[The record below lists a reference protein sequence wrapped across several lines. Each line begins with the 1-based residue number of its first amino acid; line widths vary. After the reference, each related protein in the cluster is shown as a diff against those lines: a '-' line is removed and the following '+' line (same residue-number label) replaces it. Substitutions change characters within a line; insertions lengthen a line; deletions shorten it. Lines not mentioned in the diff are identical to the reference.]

1 MALIEAGDFRFEV
14 DEGWGR
20 LPDGM
25 RAGVVTGVVVDSQDR
40 VYLCQQQQD
49 PPVLVMDR
57 DGNFLDSWGSGYVVE
72 PHTMYIGPD
81 DVIYLA
87 DRGAHVAMKL
97 SVSGDVLLEVGN
109 RGQPSDTGCFEDE
122 GIVLRAGGPFNRP
135 TRLSPSPSGDLY
147 ASDGYRNCRV
157 HRFAADGQFIA
168 SWGRPGGDGPGRL
181 LFAPL
186 PLGGPRRPDIR
197 LRPQQQPHPDF
208 RPEGEFVTQWTNV
221 QLPTDLHIGSDGL
234 FYLAERESGDAVE
247 HLLTVRDGDG
257 KHPVQLAYSAQPP
270 DLARRPRRHL
280 PRQRYRNRRIQGPGH
295 QVRQSPLEERGFPLA
310 LKVVV

>member
-1 MALIEAGDFRFEV
+1 MALIEAGDFRFDV
-14 DEGWGR
+14 DVSWGS
-20 LPDGM
+20 LPDGV
-25 RAGVVTGVVVDSQDR
+25 RAGVVTGVVADSQDR

-49 PPVLVMDR
+49 PPVLVFDR
-57 DGNFLDSWGSGYVVE
+57 NGNFLDSWGTGYVVE

-97 SVSGDVLLEVGN
+97 SVAGEILLEVGN

-168 SWGRPGGDGPGRL
+168 SWGRPGGDGPGA
-181 LFAPL
+181 FFS
-186 PLGGPRRPDIR
+186 
-197 LRPQQQPHPDF
+197 PHCLWVDHEGLIYVCDRKNNRIQIF
-208 RPEGEFVTQWTNV
+208 DPEGEFVAQWTNV
-221 QLPTDLHIGSDGL
+221 QLPTDLHIGQDGL
-234 FYLAERESGDAVE
+234 FYLAERESGEATE
-247 HLLTVRDGDG
+247 NLLTVRDSQGSVLANWTTPRSHQIWPDAHGDIYLVSG
-257 KHPVQLAYSAQPP
+257 GATDAAKGLGTKYVK
-270 DLARRPRRHL
+270 
-280 PRQRYRNRRIQGPGH
+280 
-295 QVRQSPLEERGFPLA
+295 VR
-310 LKVVV
+310 

>member
-1 MALIEAGDFRFEV
+1 MALIEAGDFRFDV
-14 DEGWGR
+14 DEGWGK
-20 LPDGM
+20 LPDDM
-25 RAGVVTGVVVDSQDR
+25 RAGVVTGVVVDSQER

-49 PPVLVMDR
+49 PPVLVFDR
-57 DGNFLDSWGSGYVVE
+57 NGNFLDSWGSGYVVE

-97 SVSGDVLLEVGN
+97 SVSGEVLLEVGN

-168 SWGRPGGDGPGRL
+168 SWGRPGGDGPGA
-181 LFAPL
+181 FFS
-186 PLGGPRRPDIR
+186 
-197 LRPQQQPHPDF
+197 PHCLWVDSEGQIYVCDRKNNRIQIF
-208 RPEGEFVTQWTNV
+208 DPEGKFVTQWSNV
-221 QLPTDLHIGSDGL
+221 QLPTDLHIGRDGL
-234 FYLAERESGDAVE
+234 FYLAERESGEATE
-247 HLLTVRDGDG
+247 NLLTVRDGAG
-257 KHPVQLAYSAQPP
+257 SVLASWMTPRSHQIWPDANGDIYLVSGSAT
-270 DLARRPRRHL
+270 DASKGLGTKYVKIR
-280 PRQRYRNRRIQGPGH
+280 
-295 QVRQSPLEERGFPLA
+295 
-310 LKVVV
+310 

>member
-1 MALIEAGDFRFEV
+1 MALIEAGDFRFDV
-14 DEGWGR
+14 DDRWGR

-49 PPVLVMDR
+49 PPVLVLDR
-57 DGNFLDSWGSGYVVE
+57 DGNYLDSWGTGYVVE

-97 SVSGDVLLEVGN
+97 STSGEVLLEVGN

-157 HRFAADGQFIA
+157 HRFSADGEFIA
-168 SWGRPGGDGPGRL
+168 SWGRPGGDGPGA
-181 LFAPL
+181 FYS
-186 PLGGPRRPDIR
+186 
-197 LRPQQQPHPDF
+197 PHCLWVAGDGLIYVCDRNNNRIQVF
-208 RPEGEFVTQWTNV
+208 DPEGEFVTQWTNV
-221 QLPTDLHIGSDGL
+221 QLPTDIHIGQDGL
-234 FYLAERESGDAVE
+234 FYLAERESGDATE
-247 HLLTVRDGDG
+247 HLLTVRDGEG
-257 KHPVQLAYSAQPP
+257 SVLASLEDAPQPP
-270 DLARRPRRHL
+270 GLARRPRRHL
-280 PRQRYRNRRIQGPGH
+280 PGQRHGHRRRQGPRH
-295 QVRQSPLEERGFPLA
+295 QVRQSPL
-310 LKVVV
+310 VDQHC

>member
-25 RAGVVTGVVVDSQDR
+25 RAGVVTGVVADSQDR

-49 PPVLVMDR
+49 PPVLVFDR
-57 DGNFLDSWGSGYVVE
+57 NGNFLDSWGTGYVVE

-97 SVSGDVLLEVGN
+97 SVSGEVLLEVGN

-122 GIVLRAGGPFNRP
+122 GVVLRAGGPFNRP

-168 SWGRPGGDGPGRL
+168 SWGRPGGDGPGA
-181 LFAPL
+181 FFS
-186 PLGGPRRPDIR
+186 
-197 LRPQQQPHPDF
+197 PHCLWVDHEGLIYVCDRKNNRIQIF
-208 RPEGEFVTQWTNV
+208 DPEGEFVAQWTNV
-221 QLPTDLHIGSDGL
+221 QLPTDLHIGQDGL
-234 FYLAERESGDAVE
+234 FYLAERESGEATE
-247 HLLTVRDGDG
+247 NLLTVRDSQGSVLANWTTPRSHQIWPDAHGDIYLVSG
-257 KHPVQLAYSAQPP
+257 GATDAAKGLGTKYVK
-270 DLARRPRRHL
+270 
-280 PRQRYRNRRIQGPGH
+280 
-295 QVRQSPLEERGFPLA
+295 VR
-310 LKVVV
+310 

>member
-1 MALIEAGDFRFEV
+1 MSLIEAGDFRFEV

-20 LPDGM
+20 LPGGM

-49 PPVLVMDR
+49 PPVLVLDR

-97 SVSGDVLLEVGN
+97 SVTGEVLLEVGN

-168 SWGRPGGDGPGRL
+168 SWGRPGGDGPGA
-181 LFAPL
+181 FFS
-186 PLGGPRRPDIR
+186 
-197 LRPQQQPHPDF
+197 PHCLWVDSEGRIYVCDRNNNRIQIF
-208 RPEGEFVTQWTNV
+208 DPEGEFVTQWPNV
-221 QLPTDLHIGSDGL
+221 QLPTDLHIGRDGL
-234 FYLAERESGDAVE
+234 FYLAERESGEATE

-257 KHPVQLAYSAQPP
+257 SILASWHTPRSHQIWP
-270 DLARRPRRHL
+270 DAHGNIYLVSGGATDASRGL
-280 PRQRYRNRRIQGPGH
+280 GTKY
-295 QVRQSPLEERGFPLA
+295 VRVR
-310 LKVVV
+310 

>member
-49 PPVLVMDR
+49 PPVLVLDR

-87 DRGAHVAMKL
+87 DRGG
-97 SVSGDVLLEVGN
+97 SRGDEAVGERRCPAGSRQPGPALGHRLLRGRGN
-109 RGQPSDTGCFEDE
+109 RAAGGRPVQPAHPALALAVRRPVRLRRLPQLPGASLRRRRAVHR
-122 GIVLRAGGPFNRP
+122 VLGTSRRRRAG
-135 TRLSPSPSGDLY
+135 
-147 ASDGYRNCRV
+147 
-157 HRFAADGQFIA
+157 RF
-168 SWGRPGGDGPGRL
+168 

-186 PLGGPRRPDIR
+186 PLGGRRGPDIR
-197 LRPQQQPHPDF
+197 LRPQQQPYPDL
-208 RPEGEFVTQWTNV
+208 RPEGEFVTQWTKV

-257 KHPVQLAYSAQPP
+257 SILASWHTPRSHQIWP
-270 DLARRPRRHL
+270 DAHGDIYLVSGTATDASKGL
-280 PRQRYRNRRIQGPGH
+280 GTRYVK
-295 QVRQSPLEERGFPLA
+295 VR
-310 LKVVV
+310 

>member
-1 MALIEAGDFRFEV
+1 MALIEAGDFRFDI

-25 RAGVVTGVVVDSQDR
+25 RAGVVTGVVVDSRDR

-49 PPVLVMDR
+49 PPVLVFDR

-72 PHTMYIGPD
+72 PHTMYIAPD

-97 SVSGDVLLEVGN
+97 SVNGDVLLEVGN

-122 GIVLRAGGPFNRP
+122 GVVLRAGGPFNRP

-168 SWGRPGGDGPGRL
+168 SWGRPGGDGPGA
-181 LFAPL
+181 FFS
-186 PLGGPRRPDIR
+186 
-197 LRPQQQPHPDF
+197 PHCLWVDGEGRIYVCDRKNNRIQIF
-208 RPEGEFVTQWTNV
+208 DPEGEFVTQWTNV
-221 QLPTDLHIGSDGL
+221 QLPTDLHIGYDGL
-234 FYLAERESGDAVE
+234 FYLAERESGEATE
-247 HLLTVRDGDG
+247 NLLTVRDDNGNVLAGWTTPRSHQIWPDAHGDIYLVSG
-257 KHPVQLAYSAQPP
+257 AATDASKGLGTKY
-270 DLARRPRRHL
+270 
-280 PRQRYRNRRIQGPGH
+280 
-295 QVRQSPLEERGFPLA
+295 VRVR
-310 LKVVV
+310 

>member
-1 MALIEAGDFRFEV
+1 MALIEAGDFRFDV
-14 DEGWGR
+14 DDSWGS

-49 PPVLVMDR
+49 PPILVMDR

-97 SVSGDVLLEVGN
+97 SVSGEVLLEVGN

-122 GIVLRAGGPFNRP
+122 GVVLRAGGPFNRP

-168 SWGRPGGDGPGRL
+168 SWGRPGGDGPGA
-181 LFAPL
+181 FFS
-186 PLGGPRRPDIR
+186 
-197 LRPQQQPHPDF
+197 PHCLWVDSEGRIYVCDRKNNRIQIF
-208 RPEGEFVTQWTNV
+208 DPEGEFVTQWTNV
-221 QLPTDLHIGSDGL
+221 QLPTDLHIGRDGL
-234 FYLAERESGDAVE
+234 FYLAERESGEATE
-247 HLLTVRDGDG
+247 NLLTMRDGNG
-257 KHPVQLAYSAQPP
+257 SVLASWTTPRSHQIWP
-270 DLARRPRRHL
+270 DAHGNIYLVSGTATDASRGL
-280 PRQRYRNRRIQGPGH
+280 GTRY
-295 QVRQSPLEERGFPLA
+295 VRVR
-310 LKVVV
+310 

>member
-25 RAGVVTGVVVDSQDR
+25 RAGVVTGVVADSQGR

-49 PPVLVMDR
+49 PPVLVFDR
-57 DGNFLDSWGSGYVVE
+57 NGNFLDSWGTGYVVE

-97 SVSGDVLLEVGN
+97 SVSGEVLLEVGN

-122 GIVLRAGGPFNRP
+122 GVVLRAGGPFNRP

-168 SWGRPGGDGPGRL
+168 SWGRPGGDGPGA
-181 LFAPL
+181 FFS
-186 PLGGPRRPDIR
+186 
-197 LRPQQQPHPDF
+197 PHCLWVDHEGLIYVCDRKNNRIQIF
-208 RPEGEFVTQWTNV
+208 DPEGEFVAQWTNV
-221 QLPTDLHIGSDGL
+221 QLPTDLHIGQDGL
-234 FYLAERESGDAVE
+234 FYLAERESGEATE
-247 HLLTVRDGDG
+247 NLLTVRDSQGSVLANWTTPRSHQIWPDAHGDIYLVSG
-257 KHPVQLAYSAQPP
+257 GATDAAKGLGTKYVK
-270 DLARRPRRHL
+270 
-280 PRQRYRNRRIQGPGH
+280 
-295 QVRQSPLEERGFPLA
+295 VR
-310 LKVVV
+310 

>member
-25 RAGVVTGVVVDSQDR
+25 RAGVVTGVVADSQGR

-49 PPVLVMDR
+49 PPVLVFDR
-57 DGNFLDSWGSGYVVE
+57 NGNFLDSWGTGYVVE

-97 SVSGDVLLEVGN
+97 SVSGEVLLEVGN

-122 GIVLRAGGPFNRP
+122 GVVLRAGGPFNRP

-157 HRFAADGQFIA
+157 HRFSADGQFIA
-168 SWGRPGGDGPGRL
+168 SWGRPGGDGPGA
-181 LFAPL
+181 FFS
-186 PLGGPRRPDIR
+186 
-197 LRPQQQPHPDF
+197 PHCLWVDHEGLIYVCDRKNNRIQIF
-208 RPEGEFVTQWTNV
+208 DPEGEFVAQWTNV
-221 QLPTDLHIGSDGL
+221 QLPTDLHIGQDGL
-234 FYLAERESGDAVE
+234 FYLAERESGEATE
-247 HLLTVRDGDG
+247 NLLTVRDSQGSVLANWTTPRSHQIWPDAHGDIYLVSG
-257 KHPVQLAYSAQPP
+257 GATDAAKGLGTKYVK
-270 DLARRPRRHL
+270 
-280 PRQRYRNRRIQGPGH
+280 
-295 QVRQSPLEERGFPLA
+295 VR
-310 LKVVV
+310 

>member
-20 LPDGM
+20 LPGDM
-25 RAGVVTGVVVDSQDR
+25 RTGVVTGVVVDSQDR

-49 PPVLVMDR
+49 PPILVMDG

-97 SVSGDVLLEVGN
+97 SVSGEVLLEVGN

-122 GIVLRAGGPFNRP
+122 GVVLRAGGPFNRP

-157 HRFAADGQFIA
+157 HRFAADGQLIT
-168 SWGRPGGDGPGRL
+168 SWGRPGGDGPGA
-181 LFAPL
+181 FYS
-186 PLGGPRRPDIR
+186 
-197 LRPQQQPHPDF
+197 PHCLWVDGDGRIYVCDRNNNRIQIF
-208 RPEGEFVTQWTNV
+208 DSEGEFVTQWTNV
-221 QLPTDLHIGSDGL
+221 QLPTDLHIGQDGL

-247 HLLTVRDGDG
+247 NLLTVRDGEG
-257 KHPVQLAYSAQPP
+257 NILASWRTPRSHQIWP
-270 DLARRPRRHL
+270 DAHGDIYLVSGAATDASRGL
-280 PRQRYRNRRIQGPGH
+280 GTKY
-295 QVRQSPLEERGFPLA
+295 VRVR
-310 LKVVV
+310 

>member
-14 DEGWGR
+14 DRGWGR

-49 PPVLVMDR
+49 PPVLVFDR

-87 DRGAHVAMKL
+87 DRGAHVVMKL
-97 SVSGDVLLEVGN
+97 SVAGEVLLEVGN

-122 GIVLRAGGPFNRP
+122 GVVLQAGGPFNRP

-157 HRFAADGQFIA
+157 HRFAADGQLKA
-168 SWGRPGGDGPGRL
+168 SWGRPDGDGPGA
-181 LFAPL
+181 FFS
-186 PLGGPRRPDIR
+186 
-197 LRPQQQPHPDF
+197 PHCLWVDGEGLVYVCDRKNNRIQIF
-208 RPEGEFVTQWTNV
+208 DPEGEFVTQWTNV
-221 QLPTDLHIGSDGL
+221 QLPTDLHIGRDGL
-234 FYLAERESGDAVE
+234 FYLAERESGEAE
-247 HLLTVRDGDG
+247 ENLLTVRDGHG
-257 KHPVQLAYSAQPP
+257 SVLASWTTPRSHQIWP
-270 DLARRPRRHL
+270 DAHGDIYLVSGGATDAAKGL
-280 PRQRYRNRRIQGPGH
+280 GTRYVK
-295 QVRQSPLEERGFPLA
+295 VR
-310 LKVVV
+310 

>member
-1 MALIEAGDFRFEV
+1 MALLEAGDFRFEV

-49 PPVLVMDR
+49 PPVLVFDR
-57 DGNFLDSWGSGYVVE
+57 NGNFLDSWGSGYVVE

-122 GIVLRAGGPFNRP
+122 GVVLRAGGPFNRP

-157 HRFAADGQFIA
+157 HRFAADGRFIA
-168 SWGRPGGDGPGRL
+168 SWGRPGGDGPGA
-181 LFAPL
+181 FFS
-186 PLGGPRRPDIR
+186 
-197 LRPQQQPHPDF
+197 PHCLWVDSEGRIYVCDRKNNRIQIF
-208 RPEGEFVTQWTNV
+208 DPEGEFVTQWTNV
-221 QLPTDLHIGSDGL
+221 QLPTDLHIGQDGL
-234 FYLAERESGDAVE
+234 FYLAERESGEATE
-247 HLLTVRDGDG
+247 NLLTVRDGNG
-257 KHPVQLAYSAQPP
+257 NVLASWTTPRSHQIWP
-270 DLARRPRRHL
+270 DAHGDIYLVSGTATDAAKGL
-280 PRQRYRNRRIQGPGH
+280 GTKY
-295 QVRQSPLEERGFPLA
+295 VRVR
-310 LKVVV
+310 

>member
-1 MALIEAGDFRFEV
+1 MALIEAGDFRFDV
-14 DEGWGR
+14 DESWGS

-25 RAGVVTGVVVDSQDR
+25 RAGVVTGVVADSQDR

-49 PPVLVMDR
+49 PPVLVFDR
-57 DGNFLDSWGSGYVVE
+57 NGNFLDSWGTGYVVE

-97 SVSGDVLLEVGN
+97 SVSGEVLLEVGN

-122 GIVLRAGGPFNRP
+122 GVVPRAGGPFNRP

-168 SWGRPGGDGPGRL
+168 SWGRPGSDG
-181 LFAPL
+181 
-186 PLGGPRRPDIR
+186 LGAFFSPHCLWVDNEGLIYVCDRKNNRIQIFGPS
-197 LRPQQQPHPDF
+197 
-208 RPEGEFVTQWTNV
+208 GEFVTQWTNV
-221 QLPTDLHIGSDGL
+221 QLPTDLHIGRDGL
-234 FYLAERESGDAVE
+234 FYLAERESNEATE
-247 HLLTVRDGDG
+247 NLLTVRDGAGGVLVSWTTPRSHQIWPDVYG
-257 KHPVQLAYSAQPP
+257 DIYLVSGGATDAAKGLATKY
-270 DLARRPRRHL
+270 
-280 PRQRYRNRRIQGPGH
+280 
-295 QVRQSPLEERGFPLA
+295 VRVR
-310 LKVVV
+310 